1 MLELVGIELKRR
13 LRNPLTWFI
22 IAVLCLM
29 SLLNIIEMKN
39 KRLDRHFIGHDIHS
53 FGSKHLNNW
62 AEIKFDDMKKELYPK
77 QYYSTYLYTDLPKQI
92 VEANKENNI
101 SEINRLFAFYNLVK
115 AKRGYV
121 TNDPIRSKVFEK
133 KAIDIWRDVSGG
145 IPYDDINFYP
155 IFSGIS
161 NMEEYYFLWA
171 KYYHQLYIKDLEP
184 IYPDDA
190 NNITYTYNYFYDIL
204 PFFIIIITILLTYN
218 NINKDKNIGSLKLL
232 FTQSVHRRDYYIGK
246 WIGGTIQL
254 LIIFLLPPM
263 ITNIVLRLTNHFVP
277 MNYPILY
284 LKDTMISFNSIP
296 NYSEVA
302 KSQWGFIP
310 TFGLNTTISKYAPG
324 HELVIDTVFPHR
336 RMEFISFYKYLF
348 ILLLLTILFIAFAV
362 ALVQL
367 MSAIINKEIISFVA
381 ASAVFILGTL
391 VSSPFKY
398 GEHLNLS
405 PFTMEHASRIVIG
418 TYNVTALTSIIIL
431 SLSTLLLLTIGV
443 RYFNRKEI

>member
-77 QYYSTYLYTDLPKQI
+77 QYNATYVYTNVPKQI
-92 VEANKENNI
+92 AEANKENNI
-101 SEINRLFAFYNLVK
+101 PEINRLLGFYHLLI
-115 AKRGYV
+115 AKKGYV

-133 KAIDIWRDVSGG
+133 KVMDMWIDISGG
-145 IPYDDINFYP
+145 IPYDDIDFYP
-155 IFSGIS
+155 IFSGAANTEDYS
-161 NMEEYYFLWA
+161 LLWS

-190 NNITYTYNYFYDIL
+190 NNITYTYNYFFDIL
-204 PFFIIIITILLTYN
+204 PQFIIIITILLAYN
-218 NINKDKNIGSLKLL
+218 NINKDKNLGSLKLL
-232 FTQSVHRRDYYIGK
+232 FTQSVHRKDYYIGK
-246 WIGGTIQL
+246 WISGVIQL
-254 LIIFLLPPM
+254 VFIFLLPP
-263 ITNIVLRLTNHFVP
+263 IIINILLWSTKNIVS
-277 MNYPILY
+277 MKYPVLH
-284 LKDTMISFNSIP
+284 LKDTIASFKSIP
-296 NYSEVA
+296 NYLEAIKVQS
-302 KSQWGFIP
+302 GYIP
-310 TFGLNTTISKYAPG
+310 TFGDNTTFSRYAPG
-324 HELVIDTVFPHR
+324 HELFIDVAFPHR
-336 RMEFISFYKYLF
+336 RMEFISFYKYL
-348 ILLLLTILFIAFAV
+348 LMVLLLTILFIAFAV
-362 ALVQL
+362 GLTQL
-367 MSAIINKEIISFVA
+367 ISAIINKEIISFVA
-381 ASAVFILGTL
+381 ISAIFATGILI
-391 VSSPFKY
+391 SSPFKY